1 MTDTMPTIIR
11 VYTGSVKT
19 LRKCDPS
26 TRQTG
31 YYEITYK
38 EYDAETGEL
47 VGEGS
52 ADFTGSRMSSELK
65 KYLVQTYSG
74 RVNRAGGRMTE
85 TTGWIYVSK
94 NQRFPAIRAA
104 RLVHG
109 ENVARVERF

>member
-1 MTDTMPTIIR
+1 MTETIIR

-31 YYEITYK
+31 YYEIAYK

-52 ADFTGSRMSSELK
+52 ADFTGTRMCSELK
-65 KYLVQTYSG
+65 QYNVQTYT
-74 RVNRAGGRMTE
+74 RETNRAGSR
-85 TTGWIYVSK
+85 TTSNAGAIRVSK
-94 NQRFPAIRAA
+94 NQKFPAIKAA
-104 RLVHG
+104 RLIYG
-109 ENVARVERF
+109 ERVARIERF

>member
-1 MTDTMPTIIR
+1 MNETIIR

-19 LRKCDPS
+19 IRKCDPA
-26 TRQTG
+26 TKQTG

-38 EYDAETGEL
+38 EFDAETGEL
-47 VGEGS
+47 IGEGS

-74 RVNRAGGRMTE
+74 RVNRAGGRVTE

-94 NQRFPAIRAA
+94 NQKFPAIKAA
-104 RLVHG
+104 RLIYG
-109 ENVARVERF
+109 ERVARVKKY